1 MARPGLLYAPWSRL
15 SWSCTSVSTD
25 LRRPTFLTTYSWS
38 LNFQADNAYIHR
50 WPRHWSYH
58 RLGFKP
64 FAIELFPSQQQ
75 KHGTVCCRKWRYL
88 DQCHHQ
94 PSNLNLKHFPVFSW
108 SGDWNASCTIPL
120 KTYVMLCYVML
131 CQVVQ
136 ALGNSYHRSC
146 FRCSCCNECIG
157 EMPFTVDTD
166 KHLLCLPDYYRLI
179 YTNHYRYNIYTN
191 EHR

>member
-1 MARPGLLYAPWSRL
+1 MVVHQCLHGLAPTYISDDLQLVTELPGRQRLHSSLTSALVVPPTWLQTVRNRAFPVAAAKTWNSLPPEVTLSRSMSSSAFKSKL
-15 SWSCTSVSTD
+15 K
-25 LRRPTFLTTYSWS
+25 TY
-38 LNFQADNAYIHR
+38 
-50 WPRHWSYH
+50 
-58 RLGFKP
+58 
-64 FAIELFPSQQQ
+64 
-75 KHGTVCCRKWRYL
+75 
-88 DQCHHQ
+88 
-94 PSNLNLKHFPVFSW
+94 FPVFSW

-179 YTNHYRYNIYTN
+179 YTNHYRLIYILMSTG
-191 EHR
+191 EY